1 VRPATNPRLGS
12 GQASQTATR
21 REMLDRK
28 TRHSFLE
35 FRGGGPANR
44 DQNMD
49 LPARCPSKPEFRS
62 WMIPLR
68 ERSSARGVTWPVH
81 NNNRPRMTMVATN
94 TLLSNQAVTVC
105 APTNML
111 VPLTSQ
117 RPIPIAKTYDN
128 RVVWATRRASATPTA
143 PVTRASS
150 GYIIGFDYG
159 VMLSKASTS
168 PATKVTL

>member
-1 VRPATNPRLGS
+1 MNKKDQLNQLP
-12 GQASQTATR
+12 ATR
-21 REMLDRK
+21 REMLDYK
-28 TRHSFLE
+28 TWYSFLE
-35 FRGGGPANR
+35 FRGGVTANC

-62 WMIPLR
+62 RMIPLR
-68 ERSSARGVTWPVH
+68 ERSSVGVTWPVH
-81 NNNRPRMTMVATN
+81 NTNRPRMTMEATN

-105 APTNML
+105 APTNIL

-128 RVVWATRRASATPTA
+128 RVVWAMRRASATPTA

-150 GYIIGFDYG
+150 GYIIGFDCG
-159 VMLSKASTS
+159 VMLSKESTS
-168 PATKVTL
+168 PATKVTQ